1 MGRLTPPRKTTIL
14 HLTWPDVEQMISR
27 HDPYGLKDRNSR
39 SPMKHLISIGT
50 VVVALTFGMSPAR
63 GADGPKAESAAAQ
76 PAGKISPVA
85 KQLVD
90 QMAEAYAKLHSL
102 SLAGTVLLDLQIE
115 GSAPQKHSDSF
126 TSAFVAPNR
135 FRHEVKDD
143 VLIGS
148 TGQQLYTFQAG
159 PNAYTQAAAPKEKV
173 ASKDLPKSIATL
185 LSMQDPSLLLAM
197 AKDPAAELLD
207 GVIDAIKVDDTHVG
221 DVACPTL
228 KLVQNDKSVATVAID
243 PSTHLARQ
251 IALDLTGK
259 LKQRRP
265 DLAKAVVTIDYTKI
279 NADHDA
285 AKDELFAW
293 SPPPG
298 ARDAAAMAAAQPAA
312 EADASAL
319 EGKDAPTFK
328 LDGLDGKPVSL
339 ADLKG
344 KVVVLDLWATWCPPC
359 RASLPHLNKLWD
371 AMKAKDVKIYAVN
384 EQEEKKTVQGFVDST
399 KLTVPVLLDSE
410 GKVGGQYGANAI
422 PETVVVGKDGKV
434 KKVFVGFDPNSTPE
448 ELKKAI
454 EDALKE

>member
-1 MGRLTPPRKTTIL
+1 MKKLLAIGMAVLSLALGASLTRADEGAK
-14 HLTWPDVEQMISR
+14 PD
-27 HDPYGLKDRNSR
+27 
-39 SPMKHLISIGT
+39 
-50 VVVALTFGMSPAR
+50 APA
-63 GADGPKAESAAAQ
+63 APSAA
-76 PAGKISPVA
+76 KVSPDA

-90 QMAEAYAKLHSL
+90 QISEAYSKLHSL
-102 SLAGTVLLDLQIE
+102 NLAGTVSLDLQIE
-115 GSAPQKHSDSF
+115 GSSPDKHSSSF
-126 TSAFVAPNR
+126 TSAYVAPNR

-143 VLIGS
+143 VLVGN
-148 TGQQLYTFQAG
+148 TGQTLYTFKAE
-159 PNAYTQAAAPKEKV
+159 PNAYTQAEAPKEKV
-173 ASKDLPKSIATL
+173 ASKDLPKPLVTL
-185 LSMQDPSLLLAM
+185 LALQDPSLLLAVT
-197 AKDPAAELLD
+197 KNPADELLD
-207 GVIDAIKVDDTHVG
+207 GVTEASKIDDTKVG

-228 KLVQNDKSVATVAID
+228 KLVNSDKSVMTLAAD
-243 PSTHLARQ
+243 PSTHLIRQ
-251 IALDLTGK
+251 ATLDLTDQ

-265 DLAKAVVTIDYTKI
+265 DLARAVVTIDYTKSSP
-279 NADHDA
+279 DQGA

-298 ARDAAAMAAAQPAA
+298 ARDAAAMAAAQPKD

-319 EGKDAPTFK
+319 EGKDAPLFK

-371 AMKAKDVKIYAVN
+371 AMKDKDVKIFAVN
-384 EQEEKKTVQGFVDST
+384 EQEDKKDVQGFVDST

-434 KKVFVGFDPNSTPE
+434 KKVFVGFDPNGTPE
-448 ELKKAI
+448 QLKTAV
-454 EDALKE
+454 ESALKE